1 MTMPPPELMPK
12 TEIATASSAVS
23 TLYVAGPVAFAKP
36 FVIFVF
42 CHRVPGV
49 FIQFLIGVS
58 VFVFI
63 AFLLYTPLYIT
74 TTKGIETTIIRNRDG
89 LLTISRERR
98 EKLTEATAETAGNDL
113 RQFVAL

>member
-1 MTMPPPELMPK
+1 MPK

-23 TLYVAGPVAFAKP
+23 TLYVAGPVAFAEA

-49 FIQFLIGVS
+49 FIQFLVGVS
-58 VFVFI
+58 GFVFI
-63 AFLLYTPLYIT
+63 AFLRYTPLYIT
-74 TTKGIETTIIRNRDG
+74 TTEGVETTIIRNRDG
-89 LLTISRERR
+89 LLTISREKK
-98 EKLTEATAETAGNDL
+98 EKLTKATAETAGSGL